1 MHRKLSVKKNFFNT
15 ILVLFL
21 ISFFGISI
29 SFSQNIPVHAQ
40 GLNEE
45 LITIELSAG
54 ITQSGVYSTKA
65 GVQEPSK
72 LAVLFPGYPSV
83 VRPVVINGSMIESR
97 QNGNFLIRSRRFLPD
112 ESIATLIVD
121 CHSDSIT
128 VCSSRYQ
135 ASKKRQEDVDKLINA
150 VRTRTPSIREVWLIG
165 TSMGTISSSFLPFY
179 IPKGYSGA
187 IHTASITEPNA
198 FLSFKEMDKFD
209 YSKPDGF
216 HFFIH
221 HANDP
226 CHVTTYSGAKS
237 ITSKAGVPLITVF
250 GGKDFQGASCQAF
263 SQHGFRGKEEEV
275 MAEIASIIKTG
286 KVEKYEI
293 R

>member
-1 MHRKLSVKKNFFNT
+1 MNKSMKNNFHS
-15 ILVLFL
+15 IFL
-21 ISFFGISI
+21 ILIFWTSTG
-29 SFSQNIPVHAQ
+29 FSQNIPVHAQ

-45 LITIELSAG
+45 LITIELASG
-54 ITQSGVYSTKA
+54 ITQSGVYSTRT
-65 GVQEPSK
+65 GVLEPSK
-72 LAVLFPGYPSV
+72 LAVLFPGHPSV
-83 VRPVVINGSMIESR
+83 VRPVVVNGSMTESR
-97 QNGNFLIRSRRFLPD
+97 LTGNFLIRSRRFLSD
-112 ESIATLIVD
+112 ESIATLLVD

-135 ASKKRQEDVDKLINA
+135 SARQRQEDIDKLIGV
-150 VRTRTPSIREVWLIG
+150 VRMRTPSIREVWLIG

-179 IPKGYSGA
+179 NPKGYAGA

-198 FLSFKEMDKFD
+198 FFSYKEMDQFD
-209 YSKPDGF
+209 YSKPSGI

-226 CHVTTYSGAKS
+226 CHLTTYSGAKS
-237 ITSKAGVPLITVF
+237 IASKAGVPLITVY

-263 SQHGFRGKEEEV
+263 NQHGFRGKEEEV
-275 MAEIASIIKTG
+275 MAEIGSIIKTG
-286 KVEKYEI
+286 KVSKFEI